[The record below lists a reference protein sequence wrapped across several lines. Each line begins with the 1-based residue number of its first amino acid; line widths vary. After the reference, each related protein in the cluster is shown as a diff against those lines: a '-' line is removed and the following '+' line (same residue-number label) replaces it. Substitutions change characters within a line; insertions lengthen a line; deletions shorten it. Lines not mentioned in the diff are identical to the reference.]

1 MKFEIPKIWA
11 DRLNNADLD
20 GVLSLYEETA
30 LLLATFDARPLTQP
44 AQRRKYFE
52 NFMRRPGAGVEIDES
67 SLTCIRLS
75 ANVYQATGLYTFF
88 FKENDVL
95 VRQPARFTFIVSVDD
110 RPLIL
115 HHHSSL
121 VPNADSDQ

>member
-1 MKFEIPKIWA
+1 MNLEIPKMWCE
-11 DRLNNADLD
+11 RVNAGDLE

-30 LLLATFDARPLTQP
+30 LLLATFDAQPLDQP

-52 NFMRRPGAGVEIDES
+52 NLLNRPGAGVEIDETTLVHS
-67 SLTCIRLS
+67 RHSEG
-75 ANVYQATGLYTFF
+75 VYQATGLYVFF
-88 FKENDVL
+88 YEEGGVL
-95 VRQPARFTFIVSVDD
+95 VRQPARFTFIVSVDE

-121 VPNADSDQ
+121 VPNADSE

>member
-1 MKFEIPKIWA
+1 MNFEIPKMWCE
-11 DRLNNADLD
+11 RVNAGDLE

-30 LLLATFDARPLTQP
+30 LLLATFDAQPLDQP

-52 NFMRRPGAGVEIDES
+52 DLLNRPGAGVEVDEA
-67 SLTCIRLS
+67 SLTHSRHS
-75 ANVYQATGLYTFF
+75 DGVYQATGLYTFF
-88 FKENDVL
+88 YEEGDVL
-95 VRQPARFTFIVSVDD
+95 VRQPARFTFIVSVDE

-121 VPNADSDQ
+121 VPNPDSD